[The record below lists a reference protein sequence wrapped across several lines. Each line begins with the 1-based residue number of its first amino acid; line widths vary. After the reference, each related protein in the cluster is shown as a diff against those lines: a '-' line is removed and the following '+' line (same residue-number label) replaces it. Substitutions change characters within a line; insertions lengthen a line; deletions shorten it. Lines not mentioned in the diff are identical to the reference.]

1 MKLPKIPIDY
11 SKAGTGEAPF
21 DGSSYLIHSDDVV
34 IGECVYDGGRLRH
47 LDSSQV
53 VVDIHV
59 TYFDGKCSI
68 PCDAPNATH
77 YTPMPEFEE
86 VKG

>member
-21 DGSSYLIHSDDVV
+21 DGAGCLLHMNSIV
-34 IGECVYDGGRLRH
+34 IGYGVYDDGSGQCFKEFYSFKKMVNDGV
-47 LDSSQV
+47 DS
-53 VVDIHV
+53 
-59 TYFDGKCSI
+59 
-68 PCDAPNATH
+68 PTH

-86 VKG
+86 VNNDHK